1 MEKFEESLAASAG
14 PASTEVASTEAAP
27 AEEDEVDSEKDALKK
42 AFDDLDKIFSEGE
55 SLR

>member
-1 MEKFEESLAASAG
+1 MKKHMEKFEESLAASAG
-14 PASTEVASTEAAP
+14 PASTEAAL